1 MIDLIKLEF
10 LYRKYRN
17 ELRNDGKSYRFSR
30 LKTFISFCAKRRCN
44 YLSKDLIDEWCIKHP
59 TESINSANHRIAE
72 LRNFIA
78 YSNKQ
83 RYTNIPLPLLLPEVR
98 KQRKGIPMTEMP
110 IQNSVVSEMLEKYIL
125 YLKTLAPRICD
136 TTHKNLIR
144 FNNFC
149 ARVHPEAKELTED
162 IVNSWCDRRPFE
174 KCKSRNT
181 RVLPVSQFLRY
192 AIRHHWTKVSV
203 PPSLPRGGN
212 KPRIPHIFT
221 EDELANFFNATILL
235 RKPVNISDFDFKLR
249 SMQIPVFF
257 RLLLSTGMRT
267 NEARLLDCED
277 VDLKNGIINIRH
289 TKGWAQHRVALH
301 LSIWELLKRY
311 DHAVEKLLPKRKVFF
326 PTSDGKYHDIKWQG
340 YAFSEI
346 WRRIS
351 KTDARPYD
359 FRSNYA
365 VKNINSWNYD
375 GTEWFDKLLV
385 LGRSMGHK
393 TLQSTCYYYQLAP
406 MFPDMLETL
415 SGSYLHD
422 ILPNLE
428 DFYNDET

>member
-1 MIDLIKLEF
+1 
-10 LYRKYRN
+10 
-17 ELRNDGKSYRFSR
+17 
-30 LKTFISFCAKRRCN
+30 
-44 YLSKDLIDEWCIKHP
+44 
-59 TESINSANHRIAE
+59 
-72 LRNFIA
+72 
-78 YSNKQ
+78 
-83 RYTNIPLPLLLPEVR
+83 
-98 KQRKGIPMTEMP
+98 MTEMP

-125 YLKTLAPRICD
+125 YLKTLVPRICD

-149 ARVHPEAKELTED
+149 ARVYPEAKELTED

-192 AIRHHWTKVSV
+192 AISHHWTKVNV
-203 PPSLPRGGN
+203 PPPLPRGGN

-221 EDELANFFNATILL
+221 EDELANFFNATILVH
-235 RKPVNISDFDFKLR
+235 KSVNVSDFDFKLR
-249 SMQIPVFF
+249 RMQIPVFF
-257 RLLLSTGMRT
+257 RLLLSTGIRT

-277 VDLKNGIINIRH
+277 VDLKNGIIDIRH

-301 LSIWELLKRY
+301 PSIWELLKRY

-326 PTSDGKYHDIKWQG
+326 PTSDGKYHDMKWQG

-351 KTDARPYD
+351 KADARPYD

-365 VKNINSWNYD
+365 VKNINRWNYD

-406 MFPDMLETL
+406 MFPNMLETL
-415 SGSYLHD
+415 SGPYLHD

-428 DFYNDET
+428 DFYND